1 MPEASRTTQTLGVLS
16 RRLYDVSGGAA
27 VKRKGVWFGAVVMV
41 AIVLGLGYADW
52 RISRS
57 SEPQV
62 CQACSRPVHAH
73 SRTVGLVGDR
83 RELFCCPACA
93 LTAHDQDGKPVKIVE
108 LTDYETSSPLS
119 PTQAYMVRGS
129 DVNMCAQQH
138 GPVGPDKQPTRV
150 HFDRCSP
157 GLLAFVGREAAA
169 RFAKEH
175 AGEVLSF
182 SELAASYSR

>member
-1 MPEASRTTQTLGVLS
+1 MKRKGAWF
-16 RRLYDVSGGAA
+16 GAA
-27 VKRKGVWFGAVVMV
+27 VML
-41 AIVLGLGYADW
+41 AIVLGLGYTAW

-73 SRTVGLVGDR
+73 SRTVGLVGNR

-93 LTAHDQDGKPVKIVE
+93 LTAHDQDGRPVKIVE

-119 PTQAYMVRGS
+119 PTQAYLVRGS
-129 DVNMCAQQH
+129 DVNTCAQDH
-138 GPVGPDKQPTRV
+138 GPVGPDKQPTHV

-157 GLLAFVGREAAA
+157 SMLAFVSRDAAA
-169 RFAKEH
+169 RFAGEH
-175 AGEVLSF
+175 GGKVLSF
-182 SELAASYSR
+182 SGLAAAYSR